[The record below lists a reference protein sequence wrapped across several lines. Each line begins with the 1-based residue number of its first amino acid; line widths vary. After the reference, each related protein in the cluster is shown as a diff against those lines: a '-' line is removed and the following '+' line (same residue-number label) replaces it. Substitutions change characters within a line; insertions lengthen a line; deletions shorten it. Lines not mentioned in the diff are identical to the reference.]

1 MSNVQTLHQARV
13 GDPSTILDE
22 DSELARA
29 LAAAGGLA
37 SSVDDGTNAWATTPL
52 AKQWARFRDQFAEAM
67 EGGLYTVEDL
77 EVMIVTGEAYFWPG
91 VNSAVVAKRVVY
103 PSGEAVMQTLWA
115 VGDIEEVVAL
125 EPGIAAT
132 GRLLGCSSMLVE
144 GRAAW
149 TKVLKSAGYEPWSV
163 TLRKAL

>member
-1 MSNVQTLHQARV
+1 MSNVQPLRSA
-13 GDPSTILDE
+13 DD
-22 DSELARA
+22 DELARA
-29 LAAAGGLA
+29 MDLAGELPA
-37 SSVDDGTNAWATTPL
+37 SAEPEDMAMWAHTPL
-52 AKQWARFRDQFAEAM
+52 AQQWGRFREAFAMAM

-77 EVMIVTGEAYFWPG
+77 EAMIAGGEAYFWPG

>member
-1 MSNVQTLHQARV
+1 MSNVHHLSDA
-13 GDPSTILDE
+13 DDE
-22 DSELARA
+22 IA
-29 LAAAGGLA
+29 LAMASAEPLESRAANEAGGN
-37 SSVDDGTNAWATTPL
+37 VRWADTPL
-52 AKQWARFRDQFAEAM
+52 AKQWSRFRDQFAEAM

-77 EVMIVTGEAYFWPG
+77 ELMIQTGEAYFWPG